1 MSSQNMKRAMAQ
13 FRQSNLRAELTRL
26 KRLEDD
32 HVKDVK
38 KIQKNIATAQQTIK
52 NVVGRLKKIKT
63 KEQQVKRLLKAKQN
77 AENRISNI
85 LNKVAR

>member
-1 MSSQNMKRAMAQ
+1 MAQ

-38 KIQKNIATAQQTIK
+38 KIQKNIAMAQQTIK

-77 AENRISNI
+77 AENRSNI

>member
-1 MSSQNMKRAMAQ
+1 MKRAMAQ

-38 KIQKNIATAQQTIK
+38 KIQKNIVTAQQTIK

-77 AENRISNI
+77 AENRSNI